1 MRFTRAIVAAL
12 DPAAAVS
19 LNRGPS
25 TVAATAHSIASPWAD
40 PSHLNPVVW
49 PDLGITEGPLSRAVA
64 MTLPAVARQRH
75 LIATAARLPFTF
87 WQGETEPLEAPGWA
101 TRTDQ
106 PLPPFHRMLWTYD
119 DLIFYG
125 WSLWSTQRDPSTDEL
140 LGVERVAY
148 ERWGTDP
155 AGRVEVDGAP
165 VSSRDVILIP
175 GPHEGI
181 LVYGAPSINMALS
194 NSRAASRAAR
204 NPSAFTELHNT
215 GEENLTD
222 TQIDDLTSRW
232 TAARNAENGGVA
244 YTPQTIEVR
253 NHGTHEGQLL
263 VSGRNAD
270 AVDMSRLVGS
280 PASMADATNAG
291 ASLTYETTTGRNA
304 EFIDYGLALY
314 IAAVDARLSQD
325 DVCAPGQRVVTNTD
339 PLRALDPAGTPVGPG
354 RQD

>member
-1 MRFTRAIVAAL
+1 MRFSRAIVAAL

-19 LNRGPS
+19 LGRTPPPV
-25 TVAATAHSIASPWAD
+25 TAAHVASPWAD
-40 PSHLNPVVW
+40 SSHLNPVIW

-75 LIATAARLPFTF
+75 LIATAARLPFQL
-87 WQGETEPLEAPGWA
+87 WAGETEQLPAPGWA

-125 WSLWSTQRDPSTDEL
+125 WSLWSTERDPGTDEL
-140 LGVERVAY
+140 LGVDRVAY
-148 ERWGTDP
+148 ERWGVDP
-155 AGRVEVDGAP
+155 AGRIEVDGRP
-165 VSSRDVILIP
+165 VASRDFIAIP

-181 LVYGAPSINMALS
+181 LTFGAPSINMALS

-215 GEENLTD
+215 GEENLD
-222 TQIDDLTSRW
+222 QAKIDELTAAW
-232 TAARNAENGGVA
+232 TAARNSENGGVA
-244 YTPQTIEVR
+244 YTPQTIEVK

-291 ASLTYETTTGRNA
+291 ASLTYETTTGRNS

-325 DVCAPGQRVVTNTD
+325 DVCAPGQRVVTDTA
-339 PLRALDPAGTPVGPG
+339 PLRALDQTGPVGPG
-354 RQD
+354 RVD

>member
-1 MRFTRAIVAAL
+1 M
-12 DPAAAVS
+12 S
-19 LNRGPS
+19 
-25 TVAATAHSIASPWAD
+25 
-40 PSHLNPVVW
+40 
-49 PDLGITEGPLSRAVA
+49 
-64 MTLPAVARQRH
+64 LPAVARQRH
-75 LIATAARLPFTF
+75 LIATAARLPHQL
-87 WQGETEPLEAPGWA
+87 WEGEAEQLPAPAWS

-125 WSLWSTQRDPSTDEL
+125 WSLWSTTRAPGTDEL
-140 LGVERVAY
+140 TAVERVAY
-148 ERWGTDP
+148 ERWSVDP
-155 AGRVEVDGAP
+155 AGRVEVDGKP
-165 VSSRDVILIP
+165 VDTKSVILIP

-181 LVYGAPSINMALS
+181 LTFGAPSINMALS

-215 GEENLTD
+215 GEEQLND
-222 TQIDDLTSRW
+222 VQISELTSAW
-232 TAARNAENGGVA
+232 TAARNSENGGVA

-263 VSGRNAD
+263 VAGRNAD

>member
-1 MRFTRAIVAAL
+1 
-12 DPAAAVS
+12 
-19 LNRGPS
+19 
-25 TVAATAHSIASPWAD
+25 
-40 PSHLNPVVW
+40 
-49 PDLGITEGPLSRAVA
+49 
-64 MTLPAVARQRH
+64 
-75 LIATAARLPFTF
+75 
-87 WQGETEPLEAPGWA
+87 
-101 TRTDQ
+101 
-106 PLPPFHRMLWTYD
+106 MLWTYD

-125 WSLWSTQRDPSTDEL
+125 WSLWSTVRDPDTDEL
-140 LGVERVAY
+140 LSTERVAW
-148 ERWGTDP
+148 ERWGVDP
-155 AGRVEVDGAP
+155 AGRIEVDGSP
-165 VSSRDVILIP
+165 VDTRSVILIP

-181 LVYGAPSINMALS
+181 LTFGAPSINMALS

-215 GEENLTD
+215 GEEQLND
-222 TQIDDLTSRW
+222 TQITDLTAAW
-232 TAARNAENGGVA
+232 TAARNSENGGVA

-325 DVCAPGQRVVTNTD
+325 DVCAPGQRIATD
-339 PLRALDPAGTPVGPG
+339 VEPLRALDPANDSLGPG
-354 RQD
+354 RTD